1 MIYRPVC
8 TGTVEERIQALQARK
23 KGLADALWDGTGQS
37 AGELTEADLQ
47 ALLAPLPG

>member
-8 TGTVEERIQALQARK
+8 SGTVEERIQAMQARK
-23 KGLADALWDGTGQS
+23 KGLADALWDGSGQ
-37 AGELTEADLQ
+37 AGGELTEADLQ